1 MTVARKQLKRT
12 LLAAA
17 APKEPLGIV
26 TGIVAVTNH
35 EDSVQD
41 VVVPGAFADT
51 LSRLR
56 PKLCWMH
63 DWKAPLGRVLWIIEL
78 KPGDKRLPKTLP
90 DGRAWP
96 QEAGAVVAQMQFNLR
111 TEAGREM
118 FEHAREW
125 AKNGEAAFSI
135 GYKVRPGMAS
145 KRADGVRLIYGLDL
159 YEVSLVLHGAHN
171 MALALEV
178 KDAAGAAL
186 AGLEFM
192 DSPTGLLEVKAAEP
206 MIGDGAMVALYL
218 DPQVAGDLA
227 VPDGNPPG
235 ELHVTLAFLGGDG
248 AVPDPQPILDALR
261 PVAAGHQPLAGQVGG
276 IGVFPDGENGTPVWV
291 PVDVPGLTE
300 LRQAVV
306 AALEAAGHQQ
316 QSEHGYTPHVTLGY
330 DLPSLDPVPPTPV
343 EFGQVV
349 LTVGEQRYPL
359 TLGEAPMEGKAHE
372 AVAVALGLRAGL
384 EGKGGVPGVADTPS
398 DHAAVERLRRSWSH
412 GSMAAEIGWGTGGD
426 FDRCVALATEH
437 MGPEEAKGWCNLRH
451 HDALGIYPAT
461 HAKLE
466 GKALPKS
473 QKCKYGDE
481 PATKRIIHA
490 EGRAYI
496 PVCDKHLAKGKAAA
510 AKATP
515 SGESDPSN
523 IDAIRPIEGKSAAHA
538 VLEAKDLSGGSAGT
552 VTVQSLGAP
561 TRVASTK
568 KRAKRTPLE
577 GQETKMM
584 PQMRG
589 SLEERR
595 DGLQRALD
603 ALYRKTEKD
612 EHVDSGEVGDSPC
625 HVWVCIDATFEDNVV
640 FTVED
645 DGERQ
650 SYRVTYE
657 VQDGEVALGQP
668 VKVDLDVVA
677 VPDSDDEAAE
687 PEKVEEGEAVVMRFI
702 DPATL
707 SLADAARRINAMPEG
722 KAAFG
727 AEFESGLLALMDA
740 LAVKGYDVA
749 GAVMGDEPDP
759 EEVDEDPA
767 DEGDS
772 LTDVPVDEAPDA
784 PEEGDEEDPD
794 APAADAG
801 KDTITLDP
809 ETVRAQMEELNT

>member
-12 LLAAA
+12 LHAAA

-41 VVVPGAFADT
+41 VIVPGAFADT

-261 PVAAGHQPLAGQVGG
+261 PVAAGHQPLAGQLGG

-306 AALEAAGHQQ
+306 AALEAAGHPQ

-330 DLPSLDPVPPTPV
+330 DLPSLEPVPPTPV

-466 GKALPKS
+466 GKS
-473 QKCKYGDE
+473 
-481 PATKRIIHA
+481 
-490 EGRAYI
+490 
-496 PVCDKHLAKGKAAA
+496 AAA
-510 AKATP
+510 
-515 SGESDPSN
+515 
-523 IDAIRPIEGKSAAHA
+523 A

-603 ALYRKTEKD
+603 ALYRKAEKD

-645 DGERQ
+645 GGERQ

-772 LTDVPVDEAPDA
+772 LTDVPVDEAPDG

-809 ETVRAQMEELNT
+809 ETVRAQMEELNA